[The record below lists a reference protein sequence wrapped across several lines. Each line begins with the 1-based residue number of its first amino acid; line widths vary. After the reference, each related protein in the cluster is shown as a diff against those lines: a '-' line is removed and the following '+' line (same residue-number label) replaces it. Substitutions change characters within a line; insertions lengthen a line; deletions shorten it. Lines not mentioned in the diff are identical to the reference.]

1 LTVKDLQHH
10 DVRANGIRIHVAE
23 QGTGPLVLLCHG
35 FPEGWYSWR
44 DQLAALAAAGY
55 RAVAP
60 DMRGY
65 GRTDAP
71 REISSYTLFDI
82 VGDMIGLVGALGEK
96 QAAIVGHDWGAN
108 IAWHAALFRP
118 DVFPAVAA
126 LSVPF
131 RQRGPA
137 PPLDMLRKAGLL
149 THYWFHF
156 QEPGVAEA
164 EFERDPR
171 AALRRVLYSI
181 SGDAPLETKRLTL
194 QPGKG
199 WLANTVDPEHLPA
212 WLTDA
217 DLDQMAAEYSRSGF
231 RGGLNWYRNIDR
243 NWELTAP
250 WAGASIRQPAL
261 FIAGSEDP
269 IISGGS
275 GASAVQALPVTVPG
289 LTRTLLVNGAGH
301 FIQQE
306 RPQLVSEAIIEFLS
320 ALTVWDRASG

>member
-1 LTVKDLQHH
+1 MVNDLQQR
-10 DVRANGIRIHVAE
+10 DVSANGIRIHFAE
-23 QGTGPLVLLCHG
+23 QGAGPLVLLCHG

-44 DQLAALAAAGY
+44 DQLTALAAAGY

-71 REISSYTLFDI
+71 REISSYTLLDI
-82 VGDMIGLVGALGEK
+82 VGDAIGLVNALGEK
-96 QAAIVGHDWGAN
+96 QAIIVGHDWGAP

-137 PPLDMLRKAGLL
+137 PPLHMLRKAGLL
-149 THYWFHF
+149 THYWFHL

-171 AALRRVLYSI
+171 AALRRILYSI
-181 SGDAPLETKRLTL
+181 SGDAPAETKRLEL
-194 QPGKG
+194 EPGKG
-199 WLANTVDPEHLPA
+199 WLANTIDPEHLPV

-217 DLDQMAAEYSRSGF
+217 DLDHMAAEFSRSGF

-250 WAGASIRQPAL
+250 WAGAVIRQPAL

-269 IISGGS
+269 IISAGS
-275 GASAVQALPVTVPG
+275 GAAAVQALPVTVPG
-289 LTRTLLVNGAGH
+289 LTRTLLIEGAGH

-306 RPQLVSEAIIEFLS
+306 RPRLVNAAILEFLS
-320 ALTVWDRASG
+320 GLAPWGGS